1 MRARAQPLV
10 NFNIRVPVE
19 TDNLRRQLQGETGLS
34 GSELVTKGL
43 ASFGRR
49 AAPRT
54 RACRLKKRNGAPCR
68 EGRRS
73 IPHGYSR

>member
-34 GSELVTKGL
+34 GSELVTKALQVL
-43 ASFGRR
+43 AAEQRR
-49 AAPRT
+49 EPEPAA
-54 RACRLKKRNGAPCR
+54 
-68 EGRRS
+68 
-73 IPHGYSR
+73 